1 MLIVVTGL
9 PGTGKTTIAESLAK
23 EIDAVV
29 FSTDKIRKMIFEK
42 PVYNEEDKRIVYDEL
57 FSLTG
62 KYLASRKNVILD
74 GTFYTKALRQS
85 AKEVGKTF
93 SENVYFVYCET
104 PEELLKERIDKRKD
118 KFSDADY
125 SVYLK
130 MKKIFEE
137 FEDDVIIID
146 TSNPVNTNIDIIK
159 TRIYSM

>member
-74 GTFYTKALRQS
+74 GTFYTKALRQR

-146 TSNPVNTNIDIIK
+146 TSNPVNTNIDNIK

>member
-9 PGTGKTTIAESLAK
+9 PGTGKTTIAEALAK
-23 EIDAVV
+23 ETDAVV

-42 PVYNEEDKRIVYDEL
+42 PVYDEEDKRIVYDEL
-57 FSLTG
+57 FSQTG
-62 KYLASRKNVILD
+62 KYLAMGKNVILD
-74 GTFYTKALRQS
+74 GTFYTKVLRQR
-85 AKEVGKTF
+85 AKEVGKSF
-93 SENVYFVYCET
+93 REEVYFVYCET
-104 PEELLKERIDKRKD
+104 PEELLKERINKRKD

-137 FEDDVIIID
+137 FEEDVIIID

-159 TRIYSM
+159 RIIHSM

>member
-1 MLIVVTGL
+1 MLIVITGL

-23 EIDAVV
+23 EVDAVV
-29 FSTDKIRKMIFEK
+29 FSTDKIRKMIFKK

-62 KYLASRKNVILD
+62 KYLASGKNVILD
-74 GTFYTKALRQS
+74 GTFYTKTLRQR

>member
-57 FSLTG
+57 FSITG

>member
-9 PGTGKTTIAESLAK
+9 PGTGKTTIAEALAK
-23 EIDAVV
+23 EADAVV

-42 PVYNEEDKRIVYDEL
+42 PIYDEEDKRIVYNTL
-57 FSLTG
+57 FSQTK
-62 KYLASRKNVILD
+62 KYLTVGKNVILD
-74 GTFYTKALRQS
+74 GTFYTKVLRER
-85 AKEVGKTF
+85 AKEVGKSF
-93 SENVYFVYCET
+93 SEKVFFVYCDT

-118 KFSDADY
+118 EFSDADY

-137 FEDDVIIID
+137 FEGDVIIID

>member
-93 SENVYFVYCET
+93 FENVYFVYCET